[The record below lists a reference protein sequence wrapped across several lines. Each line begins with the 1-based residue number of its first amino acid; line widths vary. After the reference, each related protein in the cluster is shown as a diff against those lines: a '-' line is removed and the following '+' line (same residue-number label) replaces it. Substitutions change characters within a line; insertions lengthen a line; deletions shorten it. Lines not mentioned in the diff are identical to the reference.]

1 MIGGQE
7 ITGWDSLMM
16 RLLSGFVDEIWEVKA
31 SDLETFS
38 WGHSLVQEYRYP
50 T

>member
-1 MIGGQE
+1 MI
-7 ITGWDSLMM
+7 
-16 RLLSGFVDEIWEVKA
+16 RLLSDIVYKTWEVQA

-50 T
+50 I